1 MPQIDPE
8 SLRQLRREVEKIPP
22 QSTPR
27 SEAERQ
33 KLLRAVERLE
43 KENQQK

>member
-8 SLRQLRREVEKIPP
+8 SLKQLRREVEKIPP
-22 QSTPR
+22 QSTAR

-33 KLLRAVERLE
+33 KLLRAVARME
-43 KENQQK
+43 KESLPK